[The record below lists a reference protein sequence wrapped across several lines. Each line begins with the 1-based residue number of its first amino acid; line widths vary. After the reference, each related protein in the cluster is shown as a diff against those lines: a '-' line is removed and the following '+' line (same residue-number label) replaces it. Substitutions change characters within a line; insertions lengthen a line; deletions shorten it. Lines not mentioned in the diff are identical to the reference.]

1 MIGVIWVL
9 LSMGRKALV
18 FMDLNECRQHLDKID
33 DEILELF
40 SKRMEIVSAVADFK
54 RANSMPV
61 LQKDREREILDRI
74 SENSTEE
81 LSGYSRLLF
90 SSIMDI
96 SRSYQAARNSLSGTL
111 SEKIKTAIAETNSC
125 FPKNCVVACQGI
137 DGAYSSLACDKILP
151 GSDILYFKSFEG
163 VFSAIDKGLCKYGI
177 LPIENSIHG
186 SVNQVYDLMKNFSF
200 YIVRS
205 LKLKINHALLA
216 KGETALSDITD
227 IYSHEQA
234 IGQCSQ
240 FLKEH
245 PNIRVHICENTAV
258 AAKFVSESDCPGAA
272 SISSPECASLYGLNV
287 VCNAVADSDSNFT
300 RFICISKNLEIYPGA
315 NKISLTLRALNKPGA
330 LYSLISRFAVLGIN
344 ITKLESRPIAGRN
357 FEYLFYFDIDASV
370 YSAEVLRL
378 LDEFCSDPENAV
390 FLGSYTEL

>member
-1 MIGVIWVL
+1 
-9 LSMGRKALV
+9 
-18 FMDLNECRQHLDKID
+18 MDLNECRQTLDKID
-33 DEILELF
+33 DEILRLF
-40 SKRMEIVSAVADFK
+40 LKRMGIVSAVADFK
-54 RANSMPV
+54 RANNLPV
-61 LQKDREREILDRI
+61 LQKDREREILARI
-74 SENSTEE
+74 GENSTEE

-96 SRSYQAARNSLSGTL
+96 SRSYQATRNSLPGKL
-111 SEKIKTAIAETNSC
+111 SEKIKDAIAATNNR

-151 GSDILYFKSFEG
+151 GSNILYFKSFEG

-177 LPIENSIHG
+177 LPIENCIHG

-205 LKLKINHALLA
+205 LKLKINHSLLA
-216 KGETALSDITD
+216 KNGATLSDITD

-245 PNIRVHICENTAV
+245 PDIRVHICENTAV
-258 AAKFVSESDCPGAA
+258 AAKLVAESENPGAA
-272 SISSPECASLYGLNV
+272 SFSSPECASLYGLSV
-287 VCNAVADSDSNFT
+287 VCDGVADSDSNFT
-300 RFICISKNLEIYPGA
+300 RFICISKDLEIYPGA
-315 NKISLTLRALNKPGA
+315 NKVSLMLHALNKPGA
-330 LYSLISRFAVLGIN
+330 LYSLISKFAVLGIN
-344 ITKLESRPIAGRN
+344 ITKLESRPIAGRD

-370 YSAEVLRL
+370 YSDEVLRL
-378 LDEFCSDPENAV
+378 LDEICSDSEDAV
-390 FLGSYTEL
+390 FLGSYTEI